1 MQGCSAN
8 RLVLMASAA
17 LAMMTVLASGPATAA
32 TIYPWC
38 LHDSGG
44 WIRCAFTSERSCRE
58 ARIGN
63 SDMCM
68 LNGLYFRGPVRY
80 QDIPAYLPPKREH
93 YYRR

>member
-1 MQGCSAN
+1 MHGCSAI
-8 RLVLMASAA
+8 RIVLIAAAA
-17 LAMMTVLASGPATAA
+17 LAMAVFAPQSAAAA

-44 WIRCAFTSERSCRE
+44 WVRCGFTSEQACRQ

-68 LNGLYFRGPVRY
+68 LNGLYFRNPVRA
-80 QDIPAYLPPKREH
+80 QDIPAYLPPIRERG
-93 YYRR
+93 RRR

>member
-1 MQGCSAN
+1 
-8 RLVLMASAA
+8 MAVAA
-17 LAMMTVLASGPATAA
+17 LAMPVFASQPAAAA

-44 WIRCAFTSERSCRE
+44 WVRCGFTSEQACRQ

-80 QDIPAYLPPKREH
+80 QDIPAYLPPKRERSN
-93 YYRR
+93 RR